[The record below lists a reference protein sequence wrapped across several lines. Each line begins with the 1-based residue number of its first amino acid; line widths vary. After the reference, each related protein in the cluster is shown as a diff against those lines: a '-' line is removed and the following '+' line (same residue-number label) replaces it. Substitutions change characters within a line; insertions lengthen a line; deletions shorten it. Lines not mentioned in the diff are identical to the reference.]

1 MSRTTGTA
9 YCATTDLLIGDIPTS
24 TLLDPAKYVDDASD
38 EMDSKIGFKYAIP
51 VSKNSPTPAPVVL
64 LLKRICVH
72 LASGRLIMAAT
83 ISMESTQLNSY
94 GKSLVVAAQSAITDI
109 TEGRLLLA
117 GVEESG
123 LDAFNAHVPL
133 IANKDTESAVDAFYD
148 RVANPGYTF
157 VPYGAGPYN
166 PFPQDYPYGP
176 DRTNE
181 G

>member
-1 MSRTTGTA
+1 MSRLSGTA
-9 YCATTDLLIGDIPTS
+9 YCATTDLLTGDIPTS

-51 VSKNSPTPAPVVL
+51 ISKNSPTPDPVVL

-72 LASGRLIMAAT
+72 LATGRLIMAAT
-83 ISMESTQLNSY
+83 ISVEGTQLHAY
-94 GKSLVVAAQSAITDI
+94 GKSLVMGAQIAISDI
-109 TEGRLLLA
+109 VEGRLLLA

-123 LDAFNAHVPL
+123 LDAYNAHIPY

-148 RVANPGYTF
+148 RVSNPGYTF
-157 VPYGAGPYN
+157 VPVGTGPYN
-166 PFPQDYPYGP
+166 PYPYDYPYGP
-176 DRTNE
+176 DSDNE